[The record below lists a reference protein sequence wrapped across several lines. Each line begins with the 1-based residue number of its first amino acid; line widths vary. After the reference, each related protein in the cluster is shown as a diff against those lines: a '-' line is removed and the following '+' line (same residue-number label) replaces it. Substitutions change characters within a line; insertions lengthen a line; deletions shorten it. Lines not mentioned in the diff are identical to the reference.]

1 MSRLSSD
8 AKQGLL
14 NELQTDM
21 KKCYMGQ
28 ATIDYCL
35 SNASGQTL
43 DVLLTL
49 FRMEKEKRVNSRIAN
64 LIRNAGFPTIKN
76 IDDYDTSQLI
86 LPQQLTFDTLKSL
99 DFIKD
104 KHTLI
109 MHGICG
115 SGKTMLSICVGMLA
129 CQKMLKV
136 KFYTLSQLAE
146 KLKLMS
152 DSGRLENFLSGL
164 KQLDLLIIDEWG
176 YTSFD
181 SASANLIYRV
191 VADSYEQKSLII
203 TTNIAFSEWGK
214 LFADDQ
220 IAAAIIDRIVHYGYP
235 INCGNT
241 DWRLQ
246 HSPMKN
252 MSFTKEVAKP

>member
-1 MSRLSSD
+1 MPRLSSET
-8 AKQGLL
+8 KQGLL
-14 NELQTDM
+14 DELKDDM

-28 ATIDYCL
+28 AAIDYAL
-35 SNASGQTL
+35 KNASGQTF
-43 DVLLTL
+43 DVLLAL

-64 LIRNAGFPTIKN
+64 LIRSAGFPTIKN
-76 IDDYDTSQLI
+76 IDDYDTTSLR
-86 LPQQLTFDTLKSL
+86 LPPQLTFSSLKTL
-99 DFIKD
+99 DFIRE

-115 SGKTMLSICVGMLA
+115 SGKTMLSICIGMLA
-129 CQKMLKV
+129 CQERMKV
-136 KFYTLSQLAE
+136 RFYTLSQLAE
-146 KLKLMS
+146 KLKVMS
-152 DSGRLENFLSGL
+152 DSGRLEYFLSGL

-252 MSFTKEVAKP
+252 MTFTKEA

>member
-1 MSRLSSD
+1 MSRLSIEARQALAD
-8 AKQGLL
+8 
-14 NELQTDM
+14 ELQSCM
-21 KKCYMGQ
+21 RKCCMSQ
-28 ATIDYCL
+28 ATIDHCL
-35 SNASGQTL
+35 QNSSGQALDAIL
-43 DVLLTL
+43 DV
-49 FRMEKEKRVNSRIAN
+49 FRTEIERRSKSRVAN
-64 LIRNAGFPTIKN
+64 LIKSAGFPTIKDIN
-76 IDDYDTSQLI
+76 DYDASQLR
-86 LPQQLTFDTLKSL
+86 LPQQLSFEGLKSL
-99 DFIKD
+99 DFIKE

-115 SGKTMLSICVGMLA
+115 SGKTMLSICIGMLA
-129 CQKMLKV
+129 CQRMMGV

-146 KLKLMS
+146 KLRTMS
-152 DSGRLENFLSGL
+152 DTGRLECFLSSL
-164 KQLDLLIIDEWG
+164 RKLDLLIIDEWG

-191 VADSYEQKSLII
+191 VSDSYEQKSLII

-214 LFADDQ
+214 IFADDQ

-246 HSPMKN
+246 HSPMRS
-252 MSFTKEVAKP
+252 MAFTKEAQKR

>member
-1 MSRLSSD
+1 MSRLS
-8 AKQGLL
+8 AEARQGLL
-14 NELQTDM
+14 EELQSNM

-28 ATIDYCL
+28 TTIDYCL
-35 SNASGQTL
+35 SNLSGQAL
-43 DVLLTL
+43 DALIAI
-49 FRMEKEKRVNSRIAN
+49 FRMERERRVNSRIAN
-64 LIRNAGFPTIKN
+64 LIKSAGFPTLKSIE
-76 IDDYDTSQLI
+76 DYDSSQLK
-86 LPQQLTFDTLKSL
+86 LPPQLSFDALKSL
-99 DFIKD
+99 SFIKE

-115 SGKTMLSICVGMLA
+115 SGKTMLSICIGMLA
-129 CQKMLKV
+129 CQQNMSV
-136 KFYTLSQLAE
+136 RFYTLSQLAE
-146 KLKLMS
+146 KLKTMS
-152 DSGRLENFLSGL
+152 DTGRLESFPQGL

-191 VADSYEQKSLII
+191 ISDSYEQKSLII

-252 MSFTKEVAKP
+252 MSFTKEVRDQ

>member
-1 MSRLSSD
+1 MRRRSTD
-8 AKQGLL
+8 VKQGLL
-14 NELQTDM
+14 EELQTDM

-35 SNASGQTL
+35 KNASGQIL

-49 FRMEKEKRVNSRIAN
+49 FRMEREKRANSRITN
-64 LIRNAGFPTIKN
+64 LIRSAGFPTLKN
-76 IDDYDTSQLI
+76 IDDYDTSQLK
-86 LPQQLTFDTLKSL
+86 LPQQLSFDSLKAL
-99 DFIKD
+99 DFIRE

-115 SGKTMLSICVGMLA
+115 SGKTMLSICIGILA
-129 CQKMLKV
+129 CQQHMKV
-136 KFYTLSQLAE
+136 RFYTLSQLAE
-146 KLKLMS
+146 KLKAMS
-152 DSGRLENFLSGL
+152 DSGRLEYFLSGL

-252 MSFTKEVAKP
+252 MTFTKEA

>member
-1 MSRLSSD
+1 MSRISTEARQS
-8 AKQGLL
+8 LL
-14 NELQTDM
+14 EELQINM

-28 ATIDYCL
+28 STIEYCMK
-35 SNASGQTL
+35 NASSQTL
-43 DVLLTL
+43 DILSYI
-49 FRMEKEKRVNSRIAN
+49 FKMERERRVNSRIAN
-64 LIRNAGFPTIKN
+64 LIKSAGFPTIKN
-76 IDDYDTSQLI
+76 IEDYDTSQLK
-86 LPQQLTFDTLKSL
+86 LPPQLTFDELKSL
-99 DFIKD
+99 DFIRD

-115 SGKTMLSICVGMLA
+115 SGKTMLSICIGMLA
-129 CQKMLKV
+129 CQNHMNV

-146 KLKLMS
+146 KLKTMS
-152 DSGRLENFLSGL
+152 DTGRLESFLDSL
-164 KQLDLLIIDEWG
+164 KHLDLLIIDEWG

-191 VADSYEQKSLII
+191 IADSYEQKSLII

-214 LFADDQ
+214 LFADNQ

-235 INCGNT
+235 INCGSN

-252 MSFTKEVAKP
+252 MEFTKEV

>member
-1 MSRLSSD
+1 MSRLSAE

-14 NELQTDM
+14 EELQFNM

-28 ATIDYCL
+28 TTIDYCL
-35 SNASGQTL
+35 SNLSGQAL
-43 DVLLTL
+43 DALVAI
-49 FRMEKEKRVNSRIAN
+49 FRMERERRARSRIAN
-64 LIRNAGFPTIKN
+64 LIKSAGFPTLKSIE
-76 IDDYDTSQLI
+76 DYDASQLK
-86 LPQQLTFDTLKSL
+86 LPPQLSFDALKSL
-99 DFIKD
+99 DFIKE

-115 SGKTMLSICVGMLA
+115 SGKTMLSICIGMLA
-129 CQKMLKV
+129 CQQNMNV

-146 KLKLMS
+146 KLKTMS
-152 DSGRLENFLSGL
+152 DTGRLEGFLQGL

-191 VADSYEQKSLII
+191 ISDSYEQKSLII

-235 INCGNT
+235 INCGNI

-252 MSFTKEVAKP
+252 MSFTKEARDL

>member
-1 MSRLSSD
+1 MSRRSIES
-8 AKQGLL
+8 KQELL
-14 NELQTDM
+14 EELQFSM

-35 SNASGQTL
+35 NNASGQVL
-43 DVLLTL
+43 DALLGI
-49 FRMEKEKRVNSRIAN
+49 FKMESERRVSTRIAN
-64 LIRNAGFPTIKN
+64 LIKSAGFPTIKC
-76 IDDYDTSQLI
+76 IDDYDSSQLK
-86 LPQQLTFDTLKSL
+86 LPPQLSFETLKSL
-99 DFIKD
+99 DFIKE

-115 SGKTMLSICVGMLA
+115 SGKTMLSICIGILA
-129 CQKMLKV
+129 CQKNMNV

-146 KLKLMS
+146 KLKTMS
-152 DSGRLENFLSGL
+152 DAGRLESFLIGL

-191 VADSYEQKSLII
+191 ISDSYEQKSLII

-220 IAAAIIDRIVHYGYP
+220 IAAEIIDRIVHYGYP
-235 INCGNT
+235 INCGNI

-252 MSFTKEVAKP
+252 MAFTNETGNY